1 MTAGTRV
8 VAPPRRYTAA
18 GAAVAAATAVAA
30 VTPVSPVAPW
40 ITDLTAAERAVQ
52 LAAEASLLNIP
63 FNLFQDIVN
72 IPFNEV
78 SATNVL
84 ANSFFFTGNW
94 FTPSA
99 TNIWGEDP
107 GDPGHFMAVM
117 DFMLPFA
124 PQLSGLY
131 DPTID
136 PDALANGTAGWGQQF
151 AMFAAALLPI
161 SSSCDSIQC
170 YPMSPVEPI
179 TGITGLDAALNF
191 FMKFTN
197 FPNDDNQLDLFK
209 YWLKVPIQD
218 MLNGYK
224 FPDSPW
230 SDPDNPT
237 SGGIANPDAG
247 VGPGGAVPGGPMY
260 GGAPWSGEAQPGFGY
275 PGTHPLLDENGDPVL
290 DEYGNQVNL
299 MPWAGLTFKLD
310 PFGPLQGWFN
320 SLMQPVD
327 LSVNGDDPLSG
338 FHFTG
343 PDEVFQAM
351 KALIAGMV
359 VDFNPYVA
367 GSPMCPGLCNMPPV
381 SPPWGV
387 TSLDLVKSIQA
398 IGAPNPLI
406 QQWIDLTE
414 QEGENAVGNAN
425 GGTDEQI
432 LAGISAL
439 QTGMFTFD
447 ADTHNQIIDMLA
459 DINPYLPALAVNGGI
474 LTDPGLLGPWPIN
487 PETGYYMPPTWNPDL
502 PLDEQEIGDFG
513 GKNSLLLWDDFL
525 RFLDPSGG
533 LVTDLDS
540 LWSELASWF
549 PL

>member
-1 MTAGTRV
+1 MTAGAV
-8 VAPPRRYTAA
+8 MAAASAVAVAP
-18 GAAVAAATAVAA
+18 VA
-30 VTPVSPVAPW
+30 PVAPW
-40 ITDLTAAERAVQ
+40 TPGLTAAERAVA
-52 LAAEASLLNIP
+52 LVAEGSLLNVP

-72 IPFNEV
+72 IPYNEV
-78 SATNVL
+78 QATNVL
-84 ANSFFFTGNW
+84 SNSFFFTGNW

-117 DFMLPFA
+117 DYLFPFA
-124 PQLSGLY
+124 PQLSGAF
-131 DPTID
+131 DPEID
-136 PDALANGTAGWGQQF
+136 PEALANGTAGWGQQF
-151 AMFAAALLPI
+151 AMFAAAMLPV
-161 SSSCDSIQC
+161 SASCDSIQC

-179 TGITGLDAALNF
+179 TGLTGLDATLNF
-191 FMKFTN
+191 FKKFTN

-224 FPDSPW
+224 FPDDPW

-237 SGGIANPDAG
+237 SAGIANPDAG
-247 VGPGGAVPGGPMY
+247 VGEGGAVPGSDFDAVPG
-260 GGAPWSGEAQPGFGY
+260 SEAQPGFGF
-275 PGTHPLLDENGDPVL
+275 PGTIPGVDED
-290 DEYGNQVNL
+290 GNPINL

-310 PFGPLQGWFN
+310 PFGPMQRWFD
-320 SLMQPVD
+320 SLMAPVD
-327 LSVNGDDPLSG
+327 WSVNGDDPLTG
-338 FHFTG
+338 FHFVDG
-343 PDEVFQAM
+343 DDVFQAM

-398 IGAPNPLI
+398 IGEPNPLI
-406 QQWIDLTE
+406 QQWIELTE
-414 QEGENAVGNAN
+414 AEGAENAVGDAN

-432 LAGISAL
+432 VAGISAL

-459 DINPYLPALAVNGGI
+459 DINPYLPNLAVNGGI
-474 LTDPGLLGPWPIN
+474 LTDPGLLGPWPID
-487 PETGYYMPPTWNPDL
+487 PETGYYTPPTWVEGV
-502 PLDEQEIGDFG
+502 PLDEQLIGEFG

-533 LVTDLDS
+533 LVTDLDD
-540 LWSELASWF
+540 LWAEIGSWF
-549 PL
+549 PF